1 MSKWGLLGY
10 VRITVNYWSSHA
22 KASGAPA
29 PLYAHCRPLAERTIT
44 DSALVKVNP
53 VTAYRMLKDFVKLD
67 DGDWWIQ
74 NGANSGVGRAAIQLG
89 KRWGYNSIAVVRSRP
104 GEEGEKLKKELEDLG
119 ATKVVTDEEIQQDG
133 FKDQVKEWTNGGRS
147 PLKLALNCVG
157 GNAAMAMA
165 RPLSSGASMVTYG
178 GMSKKPMLVGA
189 SMLIF
194 KDLRFS
200 GFWVSRWSDAH
211 PEEKRKT
218 VDELLDMMRNGEF
231 KDTPMVEV
239 KWDWDTKKE
248 ELVDAVQ
255 GTLEGFRKGKGVF
268 VFGDM

>member
-1 MSKWGLLGY
+1 M
-10 VRITVNYWSSHA
+10 
-22 KASGAPA
+22 
-29 PLYAHCRPLAERTIT
+29 T
-44 DSALVKVNP
+44 DSGLFKVNP

-119 ATKVVTDEEIQQDG
+119 ATKVVTDEEIQRDD

-165 RPLSSGASMVTYG
+165 KALSSGACMVTYG

-218 VDELLDMMRNGEF
+218 VDELLDMMRKGEF

-239 KWDWDTKKE
+239 KWNWDTEKE
-248 ELVDAVQ
+248 ELIDAVQ
-255 GTLEGFRKGKGVF
+255 ATLEGFRKGKGVF